1 MSPTGD
7 PAGRRRATS
16 ADAFTSAIAAAATG
30 VTVVAT
36 DGRSG
41 RFGQTVSAMCRVS
54 VSPPLVLACLH
65 GRSPVSDAIRA
76 NGVFCVSVLGVQH
89 DVVAD
94 TFARPW
100 PGMKPW
106 DFGCCRWEA
115 APSGSPRITD
125 AVAAF
130 DCDVRQVIPAGTH
143 LIYLG
148 QVQDVTTGAGVPLL
162 YSARTYSRP
171 EPFEPSAFASDP
183 TARQIC

>member
-94 TFARPW
+94 TFRPALARHEAVGLRLLPLGGRPVRLAPDHRRCCGLRLRRP
-100 PGMKPW
+100 PGHP
-106 DFGCCRWEA
+106 GRNAPYLPRAGPGRHHRRWRATPIQRTHIFA
-115 APSGSPRITD
+115 AG
-125 AVAAF
+125 AVRT
-130 DCDVRQVIPAGTH
+130 VRVR
-143 LIYLG
+143 L
-148 QVQDVTTGAGVPLL
+148 
-162 YSARTYSRP
+162 
-171 EPFEPSAFASDP
+171 
-183 TARQIC
+183 